1 MPLPPPAKKQN
12 PAVSSTCMCVP
23 WHVLRLT
30 HTCRPHSCL
39 DPKHNSIFS
48 LGWESPSS
56 GNSMVCSLEGP
67 PPVPLF
73 PLHYWQDR
81 EAFVKS
87 RMELT
92 KYTDVSEPS
101 LSILVKALEKHYLL
115 PLKTLHS
122 VVPAPHIINQMSTLF
137 LNCSRGEKESKSFPR
152 GLWEKPTLSGK
163 IDHHTCRLATVHRA
177 QCPAQSCAQ

>member
-1 MPLPPPAKKQN
+1 
-12 PAVSSTCMCVP
+12 MCVP
-23 WHVLRLT
+23 GHVLRLT
-30 HTCRPHSCL
+30 HACRPHSCL
-39 DPKHNSIFS
+39 DPKHNSVFS

-137 LNCSRGEKESKSFPR
+137 LNCSRGEKESEKFPQR
-152 GLWEKPTLSGK
+152 TMGK
-163 IDHHTCRLATVHRA
+163 ANTFWKD
-177 QCPAQSCAQ
+177 P